1 MQEEFHESI
10 KSEVEGEPGTLRMNR
25 KSSIIHEEVGNTS
38 QKSQSIDVDSELK
51 ESRDGKYGSP
61 IKEEHQLEKIKTQG
75 DHQHKEDNGQLIG
88 SSQGSTTPK
97 NNLKN

>member
-51 ESRDGKYGSP
+51 ESGEGK
-61 IKEEHQLEKIKTQG
+61 
-75 DHQHKEDNGQLIG
+75 
-88 SSQGSTTPK
+88 
-97 NNLKN
+97 